1 MSSPLFCRTYTLATD
16 FSPHPPAPHGPD
28 LIYLR
33 AFAPTL
39 PSASKRLIAPRTSA
53 SDREFMTYICVHAA
67 IRVRPRDF
75 FLFLLRSASGCSF
88 RPLPPQTPLP
98 PMGRCEPLFPLTR
111 LRLAAAQRC
120 DISPRITQMG
130 LRDSGVMVK

>member
-39 PSASKRLIAPRTSA
+39 PSASKRLIAPRTPA

-75 FLFLLRSASGCSF
+75 FFFFCSARPQAVLSGPFPRRPRF
-88 RPLPPQTPLP
+88 RPWGDANPFS
-98 PMGRCEPLFPLTR
+98 R
-111 LRLAAAQRC
+111 
-120 DISPRITQMG
+120 
-130 LRDSGVMVK
+130 